1 MSNAELVEEWVN
13 KITVAEK
20 QYEKYYNLVRETR
33 EFYKDNAGS
42 SKTEGRY
49 NIFWSGVETQKPFLY
64 FRQPKPYIERANP
77 SAGEAQKLA
86 CRILSRA
93 LAWNLQQFDFDSVIK
108 YARNDFLI
116 SGCGIL
122 WEHYEPEFAEF
133 PDACD
138 PTRKI
143 ELKTGEK
150 VVSQYVNPEH
160 FIADCDKVGI
170 WEDVSWVARKIYMSK
185 QEAVDAFGEA
195 ACVEL
200 VREGEKDYRSREICV
215 YEIWDKISRRVY
227 WLAKEKRGDFLKV
240 CDNPLKTEG
249 FFPCPKPIFA
259 TLTNDSII
267 PIPDYSL
274 IKELL
279 NELNGINTRM
289 KLTMQALKVSG
300 AYDNSFPELANIL
313 SKDVTLVAAKDFER
327 LKDAGGLRGII
338 DFVPIEQYVSA
349 LEQLAARRQDIIAR
363 IYDITGVSDIM
374 RGTSDAAETATA
386 VNQKTNF
393 GTLRNQD
400 RQNDMQR
407 FICDVFRLKAEIICE
422 LFSVDTLMSFLTA
435 EEAADAQVARAAV
448 RVLKDDK
455 MRGMV
460 LHVESDN
467 VFNLSA
473 ENNELQNGI
482 KVINEMINTALP
494 AVSQQPLLL
503 PLYRQMI
510 GAVCGSLP
518 KGRIFETV
526 LEKVFNDIA
535 ADLNRPEPLQQDP
548 AQEIQRQK
556 LEIERE
562 KNRLK
567 ARELDIKANAEKA
580 KLELTDKEMNLQNK
594 LKTEEISD
602 RRKAAN
608 AEPVIIKDKQPLPVP
623 SGMPKIS
630 TNIPTGLVKSFD

>member
-93 LAWNLQQFDFDSVIK
+93 LAWNLQQFDFDSVVK

-535 ADLNRPEPLQQDP
+535 ADLNRPEPPQQDP

-567 ARELDIKANAEKA
+567 AHELDIKANAEKA

>member
-93 LAWNLQQFDFDSVIK
+93 LAWNLQQFDFDSVVK

-535 ADLNRPEPLQQDP
+535 ADLNRPEPPQQDP

-580 KLELTDKEMNLQNK
+580 KLELMDKEMNLQNK

-623 SGMPKIS
+623 AQMPKLN

>member
-93 LAWNLQQFDFDSVIK
+93 LAWNLQQFDFDSVVK

-526 LEKVFNDIA
+526 LEKVFNDIT
-535 ADLNRPEPLQQDP
+535 ADLNRPEPPQQDP

>member
-1 MSNAELVEEWVN
+1 MSNAKLVEEWVK
-13 KITVAEK
+13 KISAAEK
-20 QYEKYYNLVRETR
+20 EYDKYYNLVRETR

-49 NIFWSGVETQKPFLY
+49 NIFWSSVETLKPFLY
-64 FRQPKPYIERANP
+64 FKQPKPYIERANP

-93 LAWNLQQFDFDSVIK
+93 LSWNLQQFDFDSVIK

-122 WEHYEPEFAEF
+122 WEHYEPEFAVF
-133 PDACD
+133 PDVCNPEASV
-138 PTRKI
+138 

-170 WEDVSWVARKIYMSK
+170 WEDASWVARKIYMSK
-185 QEAVDAFGEA
+185 QEAIDAFGA
-195 ACVEL
+195 ARCVEL
-200 VREGEKDYRSREICV
+200 VHDGEKDYRHKEICV
-215 YEIWDKISRRVY
+215 YEIWDKVTQKVY
-227 WLAKEKRGDFLKV
+227 WLAKEKNNDFLKI

-259 TLTNDSII
+259 TMTNDSII
-267 PIPDYSL
+267 PIPDYCL

-349 LEQLAARRQDIIAR
+349 LEQLASRRQDIITQ
-363 IYDITGVSDIM
+363 IYDVTGVSDIM
-374 RGTSDAAETATA
+374 RGSANTAETATA
-386 VNQKTNF
+386 VTQKTNF

-407 FICDVFRLKAEIICE
+407 FICDIFRLKAEIICE
-422 LFSVDTLMSFLTA
+422 LFSPDTLLSFLTV
-435 EEAADAQVARAAV
+435 EEAADRELSLAAV

-473 ENNELQNGI
+473 ENAELQDGI
-482 KVINEMINTALP
+482 KVINEMINTALTV
-494 AVSQQPLLL
+494 VSQQPLLL

-518 KGRIFETV
+518 KGRVFESV
-526 LEKVFNDIA
+526 LEKVFNDISA
-535 ADLNRPEPLQQDP
+535 ELNQPEPPQKDP
-548 AQEIQRQK
+548 SQEIQEQK

-567 ARELDIKANAEKA
+567 SRELDIKANAEKA

-594 LKTEEISD
+594 LKSEEISD

-608 AEPVIIKDKQPLPVP
+608 TEPVIIKDKQPLPVP
-623 SGMPKIS
+623 EKMPKLN

>member
-93 LAWNLQQFDFDSVIK
+93 LAWNLQQFDFDSVVK

-526 LEKVFNDIA
+526 LEKV
-535 ADLNRPEPLQQDP
+535 
-548 AQEIQRQK
+548 
-556 LEIERE
+556 
-562 KNRLK
+562 
-567 ARELDIKANAEKA
+567 LD
-580 KLELTDKEMNLQNK
+580 
-594 LKTEEISD
+594 
-602 RRKAAN
+602 RKS
-608 AEPVIIKDKQPLPVP
+608 VV
-623 SGMPKIS
+623 
-630 TNIPTGLVKSFD
+630 

>member
-93 LAWNLQQFDFDSVIK
+93 LSWNLQQFDFDSVVK

-138 PTRKI
+138 PARKI
-143 ELKTGEK
+143 ELKIGEK

-185 QEAVDAFGEA
+185 QEAIEAFGEA

-200 VREGEKDYRSREICV
+200 VREGEKDYRSREICI
-215 YEIWDKISRRVY
+215 YEIWDKVSRRVY
-227 WLAKEKRGDFLKV
+227 WLAKEKGGDFLKV
-240 CDNPLKTEG
+240 CNNPLKTEG

-407 FICDVFRLKAEIICE
+407 FICDIFRLKAEIICE
-422 LFSVDTLMSFLTA
+422 LFSVDTLMSFLTT
-435 EEAADAQVARAAV
+435 EEAADARVALAAV

-482 KVINEMINTALP
+482 KIINEMINTALP
-494 AVSQQPLLL
+494 TVSRQPLLL

-535 ADLNRPEPLQQDP
+535 AELNRPEPQQPDP
-548 AQEIQRQK
+548 VQEIQQQK

-602 RRKAAN
+602 RRKASN
-608 AEPVIIKDKQPLPVP
+608 TEPVIIKDKQPLPV
-623 SGMPKIS
+623 SSEMPKIN

>member
-1 MSNAELVEEWVN
+1 MSNAKLVEEWVK
-13 KITVAEK
+13 KISAAEK
-20 QYEKYYNLVRETR
+20 EYDKYYNLVRETR

-49 NIFWSGVETQKPFLY
+49 NIFWSSVETLKPFLY
-64 FRQPKPYIERANP
+64 FKQPKPYIERANP

-93 LAWNLQQFDFDSVIK
+93 LSWNLQQFDFDSVIK

-122 WEHYEPEFAEF
+122 WEHYEPEFAVF
-133 PDACD
+133 PDVCNPEASV
-138 PTRKI
+138 

-185 QEAVDAFGEA
+185 QEAIDAFGA
-195 ACVEL
+195 ARCVEL
-200 VREGEKDYRSREICV
+200 VHDGEKDYRHKEICV
-215 YEIWDKISRRVY
+215 YEIWDKVTQKVY
-227 WLAKEKRGDFLKV
+227 WLAKEKNNDFLKV

-259 TLTNDSII
+259 TMTNDSII
-267 PIPDYSL
+267 PIPDYCL

-349 LEQLAARRQDIIAR
+349 LEQLASRRQDIITQ
-363 IYDITGVSDIM
+363 IYDVTGVSDIM
-374 RGTSDAAETATA
+374 RGSSNTAETATA
-386 VNQKTNF
+386 VTQKTNF

-407 FICDVFRLKAEIICE
+407 FICDIFRLKAEIICE
-422 LFSVDTLMSFLTA
+422 LFSADTLLSFLTL
-435 EEAADAQVARAAV
+435 EEAADKELSLAAV

-455 MRGMV
+455 MRGMA

-473 ENNELQNGI
+473 ENAELQDGI

-494 AVSQQPLLL
+494 VVSQQPLLL

-510 GAVCGSLP
+510 SAVCGSLP
-518 KGRIFETV
+518 KGRVFESV
-526 LEKVFNDIA
+526 LEKVFNDISA
-535 ADLNRPEPLQQDP
+535 ELNRPEPPQKDP
-548 AQEIQRQK
+548 AQEIQEQK

-567 ARELDIKANAEKA
+567 SRELDIKANAEKA

-594 LKTEEISD
+594 LKSEEISD

-608 AEPVIIKDKQPLPVP
+608 TEPVIIKDKQPLPVP
-623 SGMPKIS
+623 AKMPKLN

>member
-13 KITVAEK
+13 KITIAEK

-86 CRILSRA
+86 CRILSRV
-93 LAWNLQQFDFDSVIK
+93 LAWNLQQFDFDSVVK

-138 PTRKI
+138 PKRKI

-185 QEAVDAFGEA
+185 QEAIEAFGEA
-195 ACVEL
+195 ACIEL

-279 NELNGINTRM
+279 NELNGINARM
-289 KLTMQALKVSG
+289 KMTMQALKVSG

-374 RGTSDAAETATA
+374 RGTSDATETATA

-422 LFSVDTLMSFLTA
+422 LFSVDTLMSFLTT
-435 EEAADAQVARAAV
+435 EEAADAQVALAAV

-482 KVINEMINTALP
+482 KIINDMINTALP

-535 ADLNRPEPLQQDP
+535 ADLNRSEPPQQDP

-623 SGMPKIS
+623 SGMPKIN

>member
-93 LAWNLQQFDFDSVIK
+93 LAWNLQQFDFDSVVK

-535 ADLNRPEPLQQDP
+535 ADLNRPEPPQQDP

-623 SGMPKIS
+623 AQMPKLN

>member
-93 LAWNLQQFDFDSVIK
+93 LAWNLQQFDFDSVVK

-535 ADLNRPEPLQQDP
+535 ADLNRPEPPQQDP

>member
-93 LAWNLQQFDFDSVIK
+93 LAWNLQQFDFDSVVK

-435 EEAADAQVARAAV
+435 EEAADAQIARAAV

-535 ADLNRPEPLQQDP
+535 ADLNRPEPPQQDP

>member
-93 LAWNLQQFDFDSVIK
+93 LAWNLQQFDFDSVVK

-240 CDNPLKTEG
+240 CNNPLKTEG

-435 EEAADAQVARAAV
+435 EEAADAQIARAAV

-535 ADLNRPEPLQQDP
+535 ADLNRPEPPQQDP

-623 SGMPKIS
+623 AQMPKLN

>member
-93 LAWNLQQFDFDSVIK
+93 LAWNLQQFDFDSVVK

-422 LFSVDTLMSFLTA
+422 LFSVDTLMSFLTV

-535 ADLNRPEPLQQDP
+535 ADLNRPEPPQQDP

>member
-1 MSNAELVEEWVN
+1 MTKTEQVEEWIKKIN
-13 KITVAEK
+13 KAEK
-20 QYEKYYNLVRETR
+20 QYEKYYNLIRETR

-64 FRQPKPYIERANP
+64 FKQPKPYIERANP

-122 WEHYEPEFAEF
+122 WEHYEAEFEEF
-133 PDACD
+133 PDAYD
-138 PTRKI
+138 SSQKI

-170 WEDVSWVARKIYMSK
+170 WEDVSWVGRKIYMSK
-185 QEAVDAFGEA
+185 QEAINAFGESR
-195 ACVEL
+195 CIEL
-200 VREGEKDYRSREICV
+200 VQKGEKDYRSKEICI
-215 YEIWDKISRRVY
+215 YEIWDKVTRRVY
-227 WLAKEKRGDFLKV
+227 WLAKEKRNDFLKV

-249 FFPCPKPIFA
+249 FFPCPKPIFS

-267 PIPDYSL
+267 PIPDYCL

-289 KLTMQALKVSG
+289 RLTMQALKVSG

-313 SKDVTLVAAKDFER
+313 NKDVTLVAAKDFER
-327 LKDAGGLRGII
+327 LKEAGGLRGII
-338 DFVPIEQYVSA
+338 DFIPIEQYVAA
-349 LEQLAARRQDIIAR
+349 LEQLASRRQDIIAR

-374 RGTSDAAETATA
+374 RGSSNVTETATA

-407 FICDVFRLKAEIICE
+407 FICDIFRLKAEIICE
-422 LFSVDTLMSFLTA
+422 LFSTDTLMSFLTT
-435 EEAADAQVARAAV
+435 EEASNPEVAQAAV

-467 VFNLSA
+467 IFNLSA
-473 ENNELQNGI
+473 ENAELQNGI
-482 KVINEMINTALP
+482 KIINELITTALP
-494 AVSQQPLLL
+494 VVSQQPLLL
-503 PLYRQMI
+503 PLYHQMI
-510 GAVCGSLP
+510 GVICGSLP

-526 LEKVFNDIA
+526 LEKVFTDIA
-535 ADLNRPEPLQQDP
+535 ADLNRPEQPRKDMSTELQQ
-548 AQEIQRQK
+548 QK
-556 LEIERE
+556 LDIERE
-562 KNRLK
+562 KNHLK
-567 ARELDIKANAEKA
+567 AKELDIKENTERT
-580 KLELTDKEMNLQNK
+580 KLALTNKEMNLQNQ
-594 LKTEEISD
+594 LKVEEIAD

-608 AEPVIIKDKQPLPVP
+608 NDPIVIKDKQPLPVL
-623 SGMPKIS
+623 SNIS
-630 TNIPTGLVKSFD
+630 SSNSNISTGLVKNFD

>member
-93 LAWNLQQFDFDSVIK
+93 LAWNLQQFDFDSVVK

-435 EEAADAQVARAAV
+435 EEAADAQIARAAV

-535 ADLNRPEPLQQDP
+535 ADLNRPEPPQQDP

-623 SGMPKIS
+623 AQMPKLN